1 MDTHSARRR
10 IAASPRKVIRLARD
24 WRIVGTT
31 AGMKVLV
38 MGISG
43 VVGIITSRLI
53 IEHFGVDSYAQYGLL
68 ASLPALMPFADLGIA
83 AAIVNTVAGSSDPRA
98 DDAVH
103 RVLISALRVLLGSAS
118 VIMVLALALYVTGM
132 WPRLLGEGLLP
143 DGDVVATICIAVFAL
158 TLPLGIGAR
167 VLVGLNRNPSQVAAQ
182 AVVAP
187 FILVC
192 VCTSVVTGIH
202 AGGFVALFSYL
213 AATASALVC
222 LTLAARSLSP
232 QIGRAVRSVPRWR
245 SEPGVRIMNTAWP
258 MLILMMSEAFAMQTD
273 RVLISNRADS
283 ATLAQYN
290 ISFQLFG
297 IVLQT
302 VSAAGIALW
311 PMYARA
317 RSRGEV
323 RSPFKPA
330 LVFLAAG
337 LVLGS
342 VMAALS
348 PWLTALVSDGKI
360 EIGGWVLVG
369 FVAWVSAQ
377 ALKYPLG
384 MYMTDAAGLRFQVV
398 PTLTMMIVS
407 ISLSWWLIDRVGA
420 AGPAIGTAIAVGV
433 CQIPAMIFYIRR
445 DLRRRRFDQM
455 RVSSAT

>member
-1 MDTHSARRR
+1 VDTIPAPTGSGARVQNILRR
-10 IAASPRKVIRLARD
+10 VRD
-24 WRIVGTT
+24 WRVVGAT

-43 VVGIITSRLI
+43 VLGIITSRLI
-53 IEHFGVDSYAQYGLL
+53 IEHFGVESYAQYGLL
-68 ASLPALMPFADLGIA
+68 ASLPALIPFADLGIG
-83 AAIVNTVAGSSDPRA
+83 AAIVNTVAGSTDPRR

-103 RVLISALRVLLGSAS
+103 RVLVSALRVLLGSAS
-118 VIMVLALALYVTGM
+118 VIAALSVALFLTGM
-132 WPRLLGEGLLP
+132 WPRLLGQGLLP
-143 DGDVVATICIAVFAL
+143 DGDAVATICVVVFAL

-192 VCTSVVTGIH
+192 VSTSVVAGIH

-222 LTLAARSLSP
+222 LALAARSVGP
-232 QIGRAVRSVPRWR
+232 QIKRAIRAVPRWR
-245 SEPGVRIMNTAWP
+245 AEPGVRIMNTAWP
-258 MLILMMSEAFAMQTD
+258 MLVLMLSEAFAMQTD

-330 LVFLAAG
+330 LVFLVVG
-337 LVLGS
+337 LGLGL

-348 PWLTALVSDGKI
+348 PWLTALVSNGKI

-369 FVAWVSAQ
+369 FTAWVGVQ

-384 MYMTDAAGLRFQVV
+384 MYMTDAVGLRFQVV
-398 PTLTMMIVS
+398 PSLMMMVVS
-407 ISLSWWLIDRVGA
+407 ISLSWWLIGEVGA
-420 AGPAIGTAIAVGV
+420 AGPAIGTAVAVGV
-433 CQIPAMIFYIRR
+433 CQIPAMIFYIAR
-445 DLRRRRFDQM
+445 DVRRRRFEQT
-455 RVSSAT
+455 RSASAP

>member
-1 MDTHSARRR
+1 VDTLPAPQGSVARMRSILHR
-10 IAASPRKVIRLARD
+10 ARD
-24 WRIVGTT
+24 WRVVGTT

-68 ASLPALMPFADLGIA
+68 ASLPALIPFADLGIG
-83 AAIVNTVAGSSDPRA
+83 AAIVNTVAGSSDPRR

-103 RVLISALRVLLGSAS
+103 RVLTSALRVLLGSAS
-118 VIMVLALALYVTGM
+118 VIAALSVVLLLTGM
-132 WPRLLGEGLLP
+132 WPRLLGDGLLP
-143 DGDVVATICIAVFAL
+143 DGEVVATICFVVFAL
-158 TLPLGIGAR
+158 TLPLGLGAR

-192 VCTSVVTGIH
+192 VSTSIITGIH

-222 LTLAARSLSP
+222 LALAARSIGP
-232 QIGRAVRSVPRWR
+232 QLKRAVWAVPRWR
-245 SEPGVRIMNTAWP
+245 AEPGVRIMNTAWP
-258 MLILMMSEAFAMQTD
+258 MLVLMLSEAFAMQTD

-290 ISFQLFG
+290 LSFQLFG

-330 LVFLAAG
+330 LVFLVAG
-337 LVLGS
+337 LVLGLM
-342 VMAALS
+342 MAGLS

-360 EIGGWVLVG
+360 EVGGWILFG
-369 FVAWVSAQ
+369 FTAWVGVQ

-398 PTLTMMIVS
+398 PSLMMMVVS
-407 ISLSWWLIDRVGA
+407 IGLSWWLIGEVGA

-433 CQIPAMIFYIRR
+433 CQIPAMVFYIVR
-445 DLRRRRFDQM
+445 DLRRRRLDEA
-455 RVSSAT
+455 SPAAH

>member
-1 MDTHSARRR
+1 MRAREILHR
-10 IAASPRKVIRLARD
+10 ARD
-24 WRIVGTT
+24 WRVVGTT

-43 VVGIITSRLI
+43 VLGIITSRLI

-83 AAIVNTVAGSSDPRA
+83 AAIVNTVAGSADPRR

-103 RVLISALRVLLGSAS
+103 RVLTSALRVLLGSAS
-118 VIMVLALALYVTGM
+118 VIATLSLALLLTGT
-132 WPRLLGEGLLP
+132 WPRLMGEGLLP
-143 DGDVVATICIAVFAL
+143 DGDVVVTICVAIFAL

-192 VCTSVVTGIH
+192 VSTSIVAGIH

-222 LTLAARSLSP
+222 LTLAARSLGS
-232 QIGRAVRSVPRWR
+232 QIGRAIRAVPRWR
-245 SEPGVRIMNTAWP
+245 AEPGVRIMNTAWP

-290 ISFQLFG
+290 LSFQLFG

-330 LVFLAAG
+330 LVFLVAG

-348 PWLTALVSDGKI
+348 PWLTGLVSDGKI
-360 EIGGWVLVG
+360 EIGGWILVG
-369 FVAWVSAQ
+369 FVAWVSVQ

-384 MYMTDAAGLRFQVV
+384 MYMTDAAGLRFQVL
-398 PTLTMMIVS
+398 PTLTMMVVS
-407 ISLSWWLIDRVGA
+407 ISLSWWLIGRVGA

-433 CQIPAMIFYIRR
+433 CQIPAMIFYITR
-445 DLRRRRFDQM
+445 DLRRRRLDQT
-455 RVSSAT
+455 RINSAH